1 MKLAIPILILLSLGL
16 VGGMERRHQAIDRQY
31 QAANYR
37 LDRAVADAASMERDL
52 EIYRMEIARQ
62 SHRTDMPTAEFLS
75 VMADY
80 LSRDGRCQVII
91 EKIDWSTWE
100 EANR

>member
-1 MKLAIPILILLSLGL
+1 MKLAIPIIVLLALGI

-31 QAANYR
+31 QAATYR
-37 LDRAVADAASMERDL
+37 LDRAIADAASMERDV
-52 EIYRMEIARQ
+52 EIYRMELARQ
-62 SHRTDMPTAEFLS
+62 SHRTDMPTAEFLEI
-75 VMADY
+75 MADY
-80 LSRDGRCQVII
+80 LAADGRCQVVI